1 MVYGRNPRL
10 PVDLVFPTQVQFQV
24 ELVPERFVLE
34 KEGAM
39 KKVFEFVAL
48 AREGKIKRQKFFQDR
63 KLRGKNIQSSRS
75 CLYQNRSGGRI
86 STEISLQTQI
96 RRTRTQSET
105 ATDDEIT
112 KSGSQ
117 VTIVT
122 NFIVF
127 LRFSLL
133 FYVYFTVFTF
143 F

>member
-24 ELVPERFVLE
+24 ELEPERFVLE

-86 STEISLQTQI
+86 STEISLQTQS
-96 RRTRTQSET
+96 RRNPSRTQNET
-105 ATDDEIT
+105 ATDDESTGAI
-112 KSGSQ
+112 G
-117 VTIVT
+117 
-122 NFIVF
+122 
-127 LRFSLL
+127 LL
-133 FYVYFTVFTF
+133 NREVK
-143 F
+143 